1 MQKLVKKVCVVAAVF
16 AAVDVFATQELE
28 TLNGMPDASD
38 NVWRYYAAGEEGSPA
53 AEVACVKQG
62 DWVFGATFDA
72 GTGALGLSSYVAGE
86 GVLNLLNTKVEDA
99 AGVKTEVKS
108 LTFPAECQ
116 AIPMTELWAT
126 DATGLPYMGVVKD
139 LDNTLAT
146 TNSANY
152 YVKRIYIKSDLVTEV
167 KDYNFSFCYGLTN
180 IILRCPNL
188 VKWGKRVLF
197 YTSVTNDI
205 KEIVSP
211 NVQSMGLYALCWWT
225 PNSPTGYYSSLITGD
240 LIVTNQLGDISYES
254 WGSASNV
261 FLRGNNYLGSKGNG
275 IDEGTLLRYG
285 NGGALKKVTLWWPKV
300 RQFGVKGQW
309 FTKNCN
315 SVKELRL
322 YMPALTNIVSDSLN
336 DTCLSQSGGSVY
348 ALGPV
353 YKVDSYQLS
362 YLMGRLVEGYQ
373 WNSNFKSYTDAG
385 NASKAGNRYKFYC
398 SKRWGWKDALEKIT
412 EPLASP
418 AGTTTEGYF
427 AKLTEGTDEANN
439 APEGCFGVWVSNG
452 RRTYVIDYPQE
463 GEPHGLI
470 ILVR

>member
-1 MQKLVKKVCVVAAVF
+1 MQKLVKKVCVVAAIVF
-16 AAVDVFATQELE
+16 AAVDVFAAQELE
-28 TLNGMPDASD
+28 TLNGMPDASN

-53 AEVACVKQG
+53 AGVACVAQG

-72 GTGALGLSSYVAGE
+72 LSGALGLSSYVAGE
-86 GVLNLLNTKVEDA
+86 GVLNLLNAKVQDA
-99 AGVKTEVKS
+99 AGMKTEVKS

-116 AIPMTELWAT
+116 KIPMTELWAT

-139 LDNTLAT
+139 LDASLAT
-146 TNSANY
+146 TNNANY

-211 NVQSMGLYALCWWT
+211 AVQSMGLYALCWWT
-225 PNSPTGYYSSLITGD
+225 PDSPKGYRVSLVTGSLV
-240 LIVTNQLGDISYES
+240 VTNQLGNIAQES
-254 WGSASNV
+254 WGNV
-261 FLRGNNYLGSKGNG
+261 TNVYLRGDNYLGSQGNG
-275 IDEGTLLRYG
+275 IDTETLLDYSNDR
-285 NGGALKKVTLWWPKV
+285 LETITLWWPKV
-300 RQFGVKGQW
+300 RQFGVKNR
-309 FTKNCN
+309 FISTNTKTL
-315 SVKELRL
+315 KEFRL
-322 YMPALTNIVSDSLN
+322 YMPALTNIVADSLV
-336 DTCLSQSGGSVY
+336 DKCLSQSGGSVY

-373 WNSNFKSYTDAG
+373 WNNNFKTYTDAG
-385 NASKAGNRYKFYC
+385 NASKAGTRYKFYC

-418 AGTTTEGYF
+418 AGKKEEGYF
-427 AKLTEGTDEANN
+427 AKLTEGTDEAKN
-439 APEGCFGVWVSNG
+439 APEGCFGMWVSNG
-452 RRTYVIDYPQE
+452 RRTYLIDYPQE
-463 GEPHGLI
+463 GEGFGMVI
-470 ILVR
+470 RIQ